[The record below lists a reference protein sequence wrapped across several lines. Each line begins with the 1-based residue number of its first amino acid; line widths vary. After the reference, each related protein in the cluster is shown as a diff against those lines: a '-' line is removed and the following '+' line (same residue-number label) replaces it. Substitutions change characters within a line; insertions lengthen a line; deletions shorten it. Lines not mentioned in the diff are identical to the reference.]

1 MQQPRVK
8 GPLVWLD
15 MDQDEL
21 DAAYDQ
27 TAYAP
32 MIEQHRA
39 RFASMS
45 AEARKH
51 LGEPLRLAYG
61 PSEPEKLDIFKAKQP
76 NAPMFVFIHGGA
88 WLRGEAKNYAF
99 PAEMFVNA
107 GAHYIALDFVPV
119 GLANGD
125 FTVMAEQVRR
135 AVAWVYKN
143 AEKFGGD
150 RNRLYVGGH
159 SSGGH
164 LCGVCAVT
172 DWDPYGIPA
181 DAVKGWMCM
190 SGMYDMKPVRLSKR
204 SSYIKFTDAME
215 HAMSAQRQI
224 DKISAL
230 LVITYGTN
238 ESPEFQRQSRD
249 FAAAINA
256 AGKPVTLIEAQ
267 NYNHFEMCETVG
279 NPYGPNGRAALKLM
293 GFSA

>member
-1 MQQPRVK
+1 MQQPRAK

-21 DAAYDQ
+21 DNAYDQ
-27 TAYAP
+27 AAYAP
-32 MIEQHRA
+32 MIAQHRA

-45 AEARKH
+45 EETRRH
-51 LGEPLRLAYG
+51 VGEPLRLAYG
-61 PSEPEKLDIFKAKQP
+61 PSEPEKLDIYKAQA
-76 NAPMFVFIHGGA
+76 NARMFVFIHGGA

-99 PAEMFVNA
+99 PAEMFVKA
-107 GAHYIALDFVPV
+107 GAHYVALDFVAI
-119 GLANGD
+119 GAANGD
-125 FTVMAEQVRR
+125 LTVMAEQVRR

-143 AEKFGGD
+143 ADKFGGD

-172 DWDPYGIPA
+172 DWAAYGIPA

-190 SGMYDMKPVRLSKR
+190 SGMFDMKPVRLSKR

-215 HAMSAQRQI
+215 HAMSAMRHI
-224 DKISAL
+224 ENINAP
-230 LVITYGTN
+230 VVVTYGTN

-249 FAAAINA
+249 FAAAVKGA
-256 AGKPVTLIEAQ
+256 DKAVTLIEAP
-267 NYNHFEMCETVG
+267 NYNHFEMCETLA
-279 NPYGPNGRAALKLM
+279 NPYGQNGRAALRMM
-293 GFSA
+293 GLSG